1 MLNSRIPEVTK
12 VGKYLEN
19 FSDKKSQP
27 SFTIGNAERFGSTGV
42 KRSHSLPGA
51 GKLGPGQYRVDRD
64 FPENELYEHPV
75 YFNTKCVQPAPKYS
89 FTLDERIA
97 RDGCVKGLSQFYQK
111 TPLML
116 GPGHYGVPAQPYR
129 KKQTVH
135 FIPKAKETQEAI
147 RERKIFSTSPGPGV
161 YDLNSRFDDI
171 DKEKT
176 RVIKSLVK
184 THGKESW
191 AAPQFTHM
199 FNSLKPKRGSMPEA
213 PSHEKVNVS
222 RAAQKPDAAPG
233 KDAEAA

>member
-12 VGKYLEN
+12 VGKYIEK
-19 FSDKKSQP
+19 FSDKRTQP
-27 SFTIGNAERFGSTGV
+27 AYTIGNAERFGSTL

-129 KKQTVH
+129 KKQITH

-161 YDLNSRFDDI
+161 YDMTTKFDAI
-171 DKEKT
+171 DKDKT
-176 RVIKSLVK
+176 KIIKSLVK

-191 AAPQFTHM
+191 AAPQFSHM
-199 FNSLKPKRGSMPEA
+199 FNSLKLKPKPCA
-213 PSHEKVNVS
+213 ASHEKVSVS
-222 RAAQKPDAAPG
+222 KAAQKTDAAPA
-233 KDAEAA
+233 KDAEAS